1 MKPKRWRRQ
10 AARRKKDAPAERNV
24 LSEYVLSDEL
34 QEAALGMHSLTDAAQ
49 EQYGL
54 SPEAKL
60 LYLQCIA
67 LLPGGLQP
75 GKPTVWD
82 REKDYL
88 AAEQELL
95 SHELVYREDGVL
107 YAVHE
112 FDGKGSVLFPVEAPR
127 PFLVKK

>member
-10 AARRKKDAPAERNV
+10 AARRKKDAPEVRNI

-34 QEAALGMHSLTDAAQ
+34 QEAALGMRSLSDAAQ

-54 SPEAKL
+54 SPEATL
-60 LYLQCIA
+60 LYFQCIA
-67 LLPGGLQP
+67 SLARGLPP
-75 GKPTVWD
+75 GRPAVWD
-82 REKDYL
+82 PEKDHL

-95 SHELVYREDGVL
+95 SHGLVYREAEGL